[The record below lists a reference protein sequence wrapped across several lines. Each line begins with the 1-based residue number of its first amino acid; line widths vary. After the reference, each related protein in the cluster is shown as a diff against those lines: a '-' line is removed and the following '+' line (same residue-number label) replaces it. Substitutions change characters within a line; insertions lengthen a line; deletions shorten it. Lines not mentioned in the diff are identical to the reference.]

1 MTRPLPK
8 NERWE
13 DPIVA
18 EVRKAR
24 EEIFAAAGYDLGELV
39 RQLNERQVREG
50 RQVITRAAR
59 KPKDRVIARSPSR
72 PNKGIQ
78 RTRKKDARR

>member
-1 MTRPLPK
+1 MTRPIPK
-8 NERWE
+8 DERWE

-24 EEIFAAAGYDLGELV
+24 EKIFAAAGFDLDELA
-39 RQLNERQVREG
+39 RQLNERQQKEG
-50 RQVITRAAR
+50 RGVVTRAAR
-59 KPKDRVIARSPSR
+59 RAASGTTTSAAK
-72 PNKGIQ
+72 PNKRIQ